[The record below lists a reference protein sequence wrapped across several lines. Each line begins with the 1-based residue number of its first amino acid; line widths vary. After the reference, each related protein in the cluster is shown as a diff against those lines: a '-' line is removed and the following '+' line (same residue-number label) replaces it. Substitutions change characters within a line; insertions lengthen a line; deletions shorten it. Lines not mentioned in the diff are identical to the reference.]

1 MGPSFFSWGSRRRT
15 QEETAS
21 EMLPLY
27 QKFQFILILFHLKT
41 RGLEQKYGT
50 RASQLE
56 YPI

>member
-1 MGPSFFSWGSRRRT
+1 MGPSFFFLGIKKKDPGRA
-15 QEETAS
+15 AS